1 MSHQRCLPS
10 MDLEIPDHG
19 CSNFFFFPGYCFT
32 RYMYVSQLAIEFFCH
47 AVIHTGTRLAMME
60 EAN

>member
-1 MSHQRCLPS
+1 